1 MIILLLLG
9 ITALL
14 ALLPSIWVRSIIN
27 KHHTPQDKFSFTG
40 AEFSMDLLKTL
51 GINDVKVELT
61 NIGDHYDPKRKIIGL
76 SRQNFYNK
84 SLSAITIGSHEV
96 GHALQDY
103 DNYRPLKW
111 RTTLVAWVM
120 PIERLGAG
128 LMFLS
133 PISMLITKI
142 PYIGLLF
149 LVSGFLSLFAT
160 IIIHAVTVPTELDA
174 SFNRAVPLLLKTN
187 LLNTSDQRT
196 AKLILLAAAL
206 TYLVAALRSLLSV
219 ARWWSILRRR

>member
-1 MIILLLLG
+1 MMTLLLLG
-9 ITALL
+9 FAALV
-14 ALLPSIWVRSIIN
+14 AFLPSIWVRSIIN
-27 KHHTPQDKFSFTG
+27 KHHSPKDKFNFTG
-40 AEFSMDLLKTL
+40 AEFSMELLKTL
-51 GINDVKVELT
+51 NINNVKVEIT
-61 NIGDHYDPKRKIIGL
+61 SHGDHYDPNKKIIGL
-76 SRQNFYNK
+76 SSENFYNK
-84 SLSAITIGSHEV
+84 TLSAITIGSHEV
-96 GHALQDY
+96 GHAIQDY
-103 DNYRPLKW
+103 DNYKPLKW
-111 RTTLVAWVM
+111 RTTLVKWVM
-120 PIERLGAG
+120 PIERIGAG

-142 PYIGLLF
+142 PFIGLLF
-149 LVSGFLSLFAT
+149 LAGGFLSLFAT

-187 LLNTSDQRT
+187 LLNVSDQRA